1 MFHEAPSK
9 PENTSIARASAF
21 NRANVEEFLNNYALV
36 QATCNFS
43 PDRIWNTDETGI
55 TTVLQAPRVIAET
68 GSKAVGQCVS
78 AERGSLVTMC
88 GIISAVG
95 ASIPPL
101 YIFPRVRMEDQFFHG
116 AVPGAV
122 GYAEKSGWMSTRVF
136 LKLLEHIKKHTNSSP
151 TNQILLL
158 MDNHETHVSLDA
170 ISFAREHGIVLLS
183 FPPHCTHKMQPL
195 DKGVYG
201 PFKSKCKISFN
212 DFILSN
218 PGKPITIYDVAKLSA
233 QPYSQT
239 FTPCNIIS
247 SFNSTGL
254 RPINSLV
261 YKDED
266 FCASFALDRPL
277 EKKESST
284 KIVNTS
290 IVVQPN
296 SNDEIQFSTKNHEV
310 EDIVR
315 DVLNIIIYE
324 STKSKINILSIV
336 SIVKPSDVKPL
347 PKACPRNTTRKSRK
361 GKSRIYTSTPEIERI
376 EELEKAKLMNVKK
389 TNTSRKL
396 VSESKPKK
404 MQSSKQSKRRK
415 KNKAVSDDILSSD
428 PDINL
433 TFIATKKIKN
443 DLSDS
448 DMDLDYSAD
457 DDELNELLD
466 DEKILRDDYLLVKFA
481 TKKRSLHYVGKV
493 IDVMENGEFEVTFL
507 KKCIKGFVHPEVE
520 DISYIERK
528 DIVSKLPKPMTT
540 PGTSRMASF
549 LQFDVNFFGYDV
561 K

>member
-1 MFHEAPSK
+1 MVRTYKRKRPAQPDIPRRVLKNAVKNVISK
-9 PENTSIARASAF
+9 KEEFASSKYATRQVFSRNEEIELEIYLKKSSKICYGLTYELCRRLAFQYASKLNEKIPRNWGINKKAGKAEIDWMQCFMKRHPRLSNRRPENTSIARASAF
-21 NRANVEEFLNNYALV
+21 NRANVEEFFNNYASV

-78 AERGSLVTMC
+78 AKRGSLVTMC

-101 YIFPRVRMEDQFFHG
+101 YIFPRVRMKDQFLYG

-151 TNQILLL
+151 TNKILLL

-170 ISFAREHGIVLLS
+170 ILFAREHGIVLLS

-218 PGKPITIYDVAKLSA
+218 P
-233 QPYSQT
+233 
-239 FTPCNIIS
+239 
-247 SFNSTGL
+247 
-254 RPINSLV
+254 
-261 YKDED
+261 
-266 FCASFALDRPL
+266 
-277 EKKESST
+277 
-284 KIVNTS
+284 
-290 IVVQPN
+290 
-296 SNDEIQFSTKNHEV
+296 
-310 EDIVR
+310 
-315 DVLNIIIYE
+315 
-324 STKSKINILSIV
+324 
-336 SIVKPSDVKPL
+336 DVKPL

-361 GKSRIYTSTPEIERI
+361 RKSRIYTSTPEKQRI

-389 TNTSRKL
+389 TNSSRKL

-404 MQSSKQSKRRK
+404 MQNSKQSKRRK
-415 KNKAVSDDILSSD
+415 KNKAVSDDISSSD
-428 PDINL
+428 SDINL
-433 TFIATKKIKN
+433 PFIVTKKIKN

-457 DDELNELLD
+457 DDELNKLLD

-481 TKKRSLHYVGKV
+481 TKK
-493 IDVMENGEFEVTFL
+493 D
-507 KKCIKGFVHPEVE
+507 P
-520 DISYIERK
+520 YIMLEK
-528 DIVSKLPKPMTT
+528 
-540 PGTSRMASF
+540 
-549 LQFDVNFFGYDV
+549 
-561 K
+561 

>member
-1 MFHEAPSK
+1 MQCFMKRHPRLSNRK

-21 NRANVEEFLNNYALV
+21 NKANVEEFFNNYETLV

-43 PDRIWNTDETGI
+43 PDRIWNTDKTGI

-101 YIFPRVRMEDQFFHG
+101 YIFPRVRMKDQFLYG

-151 TNQILLL
+151 TNKILLL

-170 ISFAREHGIVLLS
+170 ILFAREHGIVLLS

-218 PGKPITIYDVAKLSA
+218 PGKPITMYDVAKLSA
-233 QPYSQT
+233 QPYLQT

-254 RPINSLV
+254 WPINYLV

-266 FCASFALDRPL
+266 FCASFATDRPL
-277 EKKESST
+277 ENKESST
-284 KIVNTS
+284 KIVDTS

-296 SNDEIQFSTKNHEV
+296 SNDEIQFSSKNHEV

-324 STKSKINILSIV
+324 STKPKINILSIV

-361 GKSRIYTSTPEIERI
+361 GKSRIYTSTPEKERI
-376 EELEKAKLMNVKK
+376 EELEKAKLMHVKRE
-389 TNTSRKL
+389 NWCLNLNQRKC
-396 VSESKPKK
+396 
-404 MQSSKQSKRRK
+404 
-415 KNKAVSDDILSSD
+415 
-428 PDINL
+428 
-433 TFIATKKIKN
+433 
-443 DLSDS
+443 
-448 DMDLDYSAD
+448 
-457 DDELNELLD
+457 
-466 DEKILRDDYLLVKFA
+466 
-481 TKKRSLHYVGKV
+481 KV
-493 IDVMENGEFEVTFL
+493 INNQRGERRIKQFQMTFHHQIL
-507 KKCIKGFVHPEVE
+507 I
-520 DISYIERK
+520 
-528 DIVSKLPKPMTT
+528 
-540 PGTSRMASF
+540 
-549 LQFDVNFFGYDV
+549 
-561 K
+561 